1 MAKGEEK
8 EDGEEKKEAA
18 PKSKKKLI
26 IIIALAVVLI
36 GGGVGA
42 FLAMGHKTEGEE
54 GGDAAEAEEE
64 SAEKGGEEATA
75 PPFVFALEPFIV
87 NLQIKGSFLKTTIQL
102 QFTEPEQPP
111 HLESDVPK
119 IRDAVIRILT
129 AKSAQEILSSE
140 GKEALREELKEALNE
155 ALGGEDITQV
165 FFTEFIIQ

>member
-1 MAKGEEK
+1 M
-8 EDGEEKKEAA
+8 
-18 PKSKKKLI
+18 
-26 IIIALAVVLI
+26 I

-42 FLAMGHKTEGEE
+42 FFAFGHKTEGEE
-54 GGDAAEAEEE
+54 GGDAAGSEGEGGD
-64 SAEKGGEEATA
+64 KGGEEATA

-102 QFTEPEQPP
+102 QFSEPEEPP
-111 HLESDVPK
+111 HLENDVPK

-129 AKSAQEILSSE
+129 SKSAQEILSAD
-140 GKEALREELKEALNE
+140 GKEALREELKDALNE